1 MKTIGRLVLGLSLA
15 AIAVPAGAQTNA
27 VIAGIVRDAT
37 GAILPGVTV
46 EASSPALIERVR
58 TTTTDE
64 TGQYKVLELRPGVYT
79 VQFTLPGF
87 SSVRRE
93 GIEITTG
100 FTATVNAE
108 LKVGAIEETVTVSG
122 SSPVVDLQN
131 VKTQVVMTR
140 EIVDTIPSGRYFQSL
155 AVLIPGITASGGYS
169 ATANQDVG
177 GQSGQAHSALAIHG
191 GRASDMQLQLDGM
204 NTSSWN
210 RNDTLDRALLR
221 REHRR
226 VCDRGGG

>member
-1 MKTIGRLVLGLSLA
+1 MKTIVRVVLAISFLSIA
-15 AIAVPAGAQTNA
+15 AYARAQTNA

-37 GAILPGVTV
+37 GAVLPGVTV
-46 EASSPALIERVR
+46 EVSSPALIERVR
-58 TTTTDE
+58 TATTDE
-64 TGQYKVLELRPGVYT
+64 TGQYKILELRPGTYT
-79 VQFTLPGF
+79 VLFSLPGF
-87 SSVRRE
+87 STVRRE

-100 FTATVNAE
+100 FTASINAE

-140 EIVDTIPSGRYFQSL
+140 EIVDAIPTGRYFQSL
-155 AVLIPGITASGGYS
+155 AVLIPGVTASGGYS

-191 GRASDMQLQLDGM
+191 SRASDMQLQLDGQYGFLDGLV
-204 NTSSWN
+204 SSSF
-210 RNDTLDRALLR
+210 
-221 REHRR
+221 
-226 VCDRGGG
+226 CDQDKRLYSVWEY